1 MEAHNPVT
9 PAEFNAL
16 GDRLTRALLENDFE
30 QYKTVMTLPHRAVP
44 RDGEP
49 YELNTEEELRAD
61 FDLYTQALV
70 INHVTDIFRDII
82 AIRSVEDGRTEVTVE
97 TNMLSGAQRI
107 VDPFRTQFELIRQD
121 NDWRITTVHS
131 SLGHINWSRGRA
143 HISRD
148 GRFTDT

>member
-9 PAEFNAL
+9 PAQFNEL
-16 GDRLTRALLENDFE
+16 GDTLTRALLDGNFE
-30 QYKTVMTLPHRAVP
+30 LYKTVMTIPHRAVP

-61 FDLYTQALV
+61 FDLYAQALA
-70 INHVTDIFRDII
+70 INHVTDIFRDIV
-82 AIRSVEDGRTEVTVE
+82 AIMPMEDDRIEVTVE

-107 VDPFRTQFELIRQD
+107 VEPFRTQFELVSQD
-121 NDWRITTVHS
+121 DDWRITTVRS